1 MTLKQIE
8 EFKKKYGNLP
18 EEAQEERWLEVV
30 AREHAEAE
38 LDHEE
43 AELDRYRANE
53 QYGKA

>member
-8 EFKKKYGNLP
+8 EFKKKYSNLP
-18 EEAQEERWLEVV
+18 EEAQEERWLELV

-43 AELDRYRANE
+43 AELDRYRAKE
-53 QYGKA
+53 HYGKA